1 MLDISGNGMSTP
13 HISHLASA
21 NPFSILSPSP
31 QPTSSQS
38 STMDFHTIGGLTN
51 GNMQFPP
58 NVNFDEV
65 SGISS
70 GIIPSR
76 KDNHK
81 GTCEVCT
88 RLHRHMQ
95 DLSKIKENYKVIKLF

>member
-1 MLDISGNGMSTP
+1 MYMSFYHNSIGNGDMLDISRSGMSTP

-38 STMDFHTIGGLTN
+38 STMDFNIISGLNN
-51 GNMQFPP
+51 GNIPFSDVKFSDEILGIGSIP
-58 NVNFDEV
+58 N
-65 SGISS
+65 
-70 GIIPSR
+70 R

-81 GTCEVCT
+81 GTCEVY
-88 RLHRHMQ
+88 
-95 DLSKIKENYKVIKLF
+95 I

>member
-1 MLDISGNGMSTP
+1 MGNGGMLDISSNGMSTP

-21 NPFSILSPSP
+21 NPFSIHSPSP

-38 STMDFHTIGGLTN
+38 STMDFNTIGGLTN
-51 GNMQFPP
+51 GNIQFPP
-58 NVNFDEV
+58 NMNFDEI

-70 GIIPSR
+70 IPNR

-88 RLHRHMQ
+88 
-95 DLSKIKENYKVIKLF
+95 